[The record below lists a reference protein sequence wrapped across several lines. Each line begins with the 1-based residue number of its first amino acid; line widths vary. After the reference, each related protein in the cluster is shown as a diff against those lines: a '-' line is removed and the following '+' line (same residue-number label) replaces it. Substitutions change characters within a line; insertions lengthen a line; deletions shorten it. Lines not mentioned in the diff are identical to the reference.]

1 MLMSQTIQR
10 ILTLLCLAGGAWLA
24 QLPVSGAF
32 LTGEQPTYRILFE
45 WPSPP
50 NDKPRIIRYDI
61 SVNRRLDQK
70 DFEELICRVIKERE
84 PKDYETLR
92 LYFYYDLDEY
102 LPDIGHWGLAQKNRE
117 HLLGSYTWN
126 KFWAQEK
133 GGGTLYIVRD
143 TLGKELVEP
152 QSVSFDHFKDCKN

>member
-1 MLMSQTIQR
+1 MAHARSQDR
-10 ILTLLCLAGGAWLA
+10 AALGA
-24 QLPVSGAF
+24 
-32 LTGEQPTYRILFE
+32 
-45 WPSPP
+45 
-50 NDKPRIIRYDI
+50 
-61 SVNRRLDQK
+61 
-70 DFEELICRVIKERE
+70 
-84 PKDYETLR
+84 
-92 LYFYYDLDEY
+92 DLDEY
-102 LPDIGHWGLAQKNRE
+102 LPDIGHRGLAQKNRE